1 MIKEFFERQDLWYSV
16 CKKRY
21 KYCRSFKISGVLTK
35 ALLIHS
41 GKKLELFHGGGDKDH
56 ALGEPPDNY
65 QGWGRLDLSGILSL
79 TNIYRFDL
87 FVDDLVK
94 ISDGSTIIYNVQIPP
109 SSMISLIATIAWY
122 DPPNTDGTTQ
132 RALLQDL
139 DLVAVSPSENKLY
152 SNNGDGLDDV
162 NNNERIVVVNPET
175 GLWSIIVTTK
185 SLPYGSQLFS
195 ISITSGGS
203 VVGVNKKEKD
213 ENKYDLDDVL
223 DDIYTDD
230 IGIDDD
236 SN

>member
-1 MIKEFFERQDLWYSV
+1 M
-16 CKKRY
+16 
-21 KYCRSFKISGVLTK
+21 
-35 ALLIHS
+35 
-41 GKKLELFHGGGDKDH
+41 ELFHGGGDKDH

-152 SNNGDGLDDV
+152 SNNGDG
-162 NNNERIVVVNPET
+162 
-175 GLWSIIVTTK
+175 K
-185 SLPYGSQLFS
+185 
-195 ISITSGGS
+195 
-203 VVGVNKKEKD
+203 
-213 ENKYDLDDVL
+213 
-223 DDIYTDD
+223 
-230 IGIDDD
+230 
-236 SN
+236 